1 MKRRDIGKLLLI
13 GLAAAGL
20 QGCSQTA
27 ETTAA
32 DVEKPQVQTEAETDA
47 ASETKTAE
55 EHTWQFTYFG
65 TSTNE
70 KSNTMAEGG
79 SLKNGIS
86 LTSCTVKEDG
96 SIDKKGGKFAAGEG
110 YDGISFYYTVIDP
123 ETENFRLKADVTIDY
138 INPKPDGQEGV
149 AIIARD
155 SIGEDTVADCSF
167 FTNSAAVIGS
177 SLSYYD
183 EDGTK
188 TSMKDGIGYRMITG
202 VESDTTPPEAGKL
215 TLDSEAFDKETL
227 LTAGE
232 TYTMELR
239 KTNTGYEAAY
249 YDKEGNEYSRTL
261 YGAENLNVIDNSVYA
276 GFAVARGC
284 NATFNNIEFEVTDP
298 AKDAPAEERPV
309 EKENVSFT
317 FLSSNTSGSSEY
329 PLSFKTNADGTA
341 VISDKEGNALDTL
354 EVKAEVPVKAS
365 YPVKEGENHFI
376 IAFTPKEG

>member
-123 ETENFRLKADVTIDY
+123 ETENFRLKA
-138 INPKPDGQEGV
+138 
-149 AIIARD
+149 
-155 SIGEDTVADCSF
+155 
-167 FTNSAAVIGS
+167 
-177 SLSYYD
+177 
-183 EDGTK
+183 
-188 TSMKDGIGYRMITG
+188 
-202 VESDTTPPEAGKL
+202 
-215 TLDSEAFDKETL
+215 
-227 LTAGE
+227 
-232 TYTMELR
+232 LR
-239 KTNTGYEAAY
+239 
-249 YDKEGNEYSRTL
+249 
-261 YGAENLNVIDNSVYA
+261 
-276 GFAVARGC
+276 
-284 NATFNNIEFEVTDP
+284 
-298 AKDAPAEERPV
+298 
-309 EKENVSFT
+309 
-317 FLSSNTSGSSEY
+317 
-329 PLSFKTNADGTA
+329 
-341 VISDKEGNALDTL
+341 
-354 EVKAEVPVKAS
+354 
-365 YPVKEGENHFI
+365 HFI
-376 IAFTPKEG
+376 CLSM